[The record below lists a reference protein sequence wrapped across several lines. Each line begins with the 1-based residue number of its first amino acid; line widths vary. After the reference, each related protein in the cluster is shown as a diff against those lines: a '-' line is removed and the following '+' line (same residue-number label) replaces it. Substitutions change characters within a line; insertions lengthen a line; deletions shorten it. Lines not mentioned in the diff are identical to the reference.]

1 MQRLSARRLIFLPI
15 FLVALVLA
23 VAACGSDDEG
33 DTAAP
38 ADTASDSTGATETTK
53 APAEVNVALDWFANP
68 DHIGLFYAQ
77 ENGYFEDENLD
88 VTMKTPSDPSAG
100 LKLVA
105 TNKFDLAVFYEGDMF
120 FASEQDLPVMAVGS
134 LIPTPRL

>member
-1 MQRLSARRLIFLPI
+1 MSGPVSFDLQRKERSGAKALSRLIFVPI

-53 APAEVNVALDWFANP
+53 EPAEVNVALDWFANP

-88 VTMKTPSDPSAG
+88 VTKPP
-100 LKLVA
+100 
-105 TNKFDLAVFYEGDMF
+105 
-120 FASEQDLPVMAVGS
+120 
-134 LIPTPRL
+134 PRIHPPA